1 MLGLALLPGGVLFLI
16 SVLTLLFQP
25 LEKSQRPT
33 HSMYLIEK
41 RIQTAFQS
49 DRRVEE
55 QKGQSFVLFYFAFKM
70 FMCIYF
76 FELAVHI
83 HGSKLK

>member
-1 MLGLALLPGGVLFLI
+1 MC
-16 SVLTLLFQP
+16 
-25 LEKSQRPT
+25 
-33 HSMYLIEK
+33 LIEK
-41 RIQTAFQS
+41 RMQTTFQ
-49 DRRVEE
+49 RRLRHVEE

-76 FELAVHI
+76 FELVIYI